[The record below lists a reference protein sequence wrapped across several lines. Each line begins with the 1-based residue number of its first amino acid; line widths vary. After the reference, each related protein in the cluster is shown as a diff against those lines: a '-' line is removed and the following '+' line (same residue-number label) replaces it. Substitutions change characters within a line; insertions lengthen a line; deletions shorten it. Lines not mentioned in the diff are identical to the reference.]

1 MQDKLTKVFQK
12 AKYNESSILAE
23 NVWNTIVAREKRN
36 TQTKFWAFFSLGA
49 TSLAGLVPVF
59 KVLSNDLSQ
68 SGFYE
73 YSSLIFSDTGLM
85 LSYWKELSFSLAES
99 LPITSIVF
107 TLSLLFIVFLSIK
120 YVLKQIINNQ
130 LTFSGPAVLSF

>member
-99 LPITSIVF
+99 LPIMSIVF

-130 LTFSGPAVLSF
+130 LTFRSRAVLSF

>member
-99 LPITSIVF
+99 LPIMSIVF
-107 TLSLLFIVFLSIK
+107 TLSLLFVIFLSIK